1 MDELRDKYLQG
12 KLSEEERKA
21 FEENLSSE
29 ERKEL
34 ATELGIGRGLEGGF
48 RKELKDKVASFEN
61 KRNKSRSIN
70 YTYIGVAAS
79 LILVASLVFIFSKEE
94 QSLFDQYYQPYPN
107 YEVTAVRGEED
118 PDLRESAYLAYDKQD
133 YENAL
138 RTFNSMDEL
147 SEPDYFFRGICL
159 LETGYNEG
167 ALSDFEKVI
176 SAQNKDYAY
185 PSKWLSA
192 LIYLRMD
199 EETLAKQFLE
209 SLINDDSEYSEK
221 AIEILGKL

>member
-12 KLSEEERKA
+12 KLSKEESKA

-29 ERKEL
+29 EREEL
-34 ATELGIGRGLEGGF
+34 ATELGIGRGLEDGF
-48 RKELKDKVASFEN
+48 RKELKSKVASFEN
-61 KRNKSRSIN
+61 KRSKSSTLN

-107 YEVTAVRGEED
+107 YEVTVVRGEED
-118 PDLRESAYLAYDKQD
+118 LDLREIAYLAYDRQE
-133 YENAL
+133 YTRAL
-138 RTFNSMDEL
+138 ETFNQMETL
-147 SEPDYFFRGICL
+147 SEADYFFRGVCL
-159 LETGYNEG
+159 LETGDNQG

-176 SAQNKDYAY
+176 SSKNKDYAY

-192 LIYLRMD
+192 LVYLKMED
-199 EETLAKQFLE
+199 EVSAKVLLE
-209 SLINDDSEYSEK
+209 SLRNTTEFSERAE
-221 AIEILGKL
+221 EILDKF